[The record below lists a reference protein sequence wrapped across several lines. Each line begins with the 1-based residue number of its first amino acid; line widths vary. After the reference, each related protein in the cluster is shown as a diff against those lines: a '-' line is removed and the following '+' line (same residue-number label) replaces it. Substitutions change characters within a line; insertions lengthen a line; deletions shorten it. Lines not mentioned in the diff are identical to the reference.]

1 MSSSQLRD
9 SILLPNWIPTV
20 KSILFQRTKD
30 KNNCLDM
37 IKNQSKNT
45 AYDLKLLRKK
55 KNSTYSHSSLF
66 IYGIIIS
73 WHKYTF

>member
-55 KNSTYSHSSLF
+55 KKFHIL
-66 IYGIIIS
+66 
-73 WHKYTF
+73 TFFFVYIWDYYFMA

>member
-55 KNSTYSHSSLF
+55 KKFHIL
-66 IYGIIIS
+66 
-73 WHKYTF
+73 TFFFVYIRDYYFMA